1 MSRLIQVTRDMVD
14 TIAYT
19 PRGTRAW
26 QQETLG
32 EASDQG
38 DQLGLVSHQ

>member
-1 MSRLIQVTRDMVD
+1 MILEIQERWSALVIQVIRDMVD

-19 PRGTRAW
+19 PRGARAW

-32 EASDQG
+32 ETSE
-38 DQLGLVSHQ
+38 

>member
-1 MSRLIQVTRDMVD
+1 MSRRIRDMVD

-19 PRGTRAW
+19 PRGASRAW

-32 EASDQG
+32 EATVTRVTS
-38 DQLGLVSHQ
+38 LG